1 MYELMLAIA
10 HNKKHARR
18 GGEAVKDI
26 IVIKCGG
33 STITELSDAFF
44 QSVVA
49 MKKSGK
55 HPLIVH
61 GGGPAINKLLEKLAI
76 KSEFVDG
83 LRKTTADVLDTAEMV
98 LCGKVNK
105 QIVTSLQQAGGQ
117 AVGLSGCDGN
127 LLQVKA
133 INEEKLGFVGEPTNV
148 NTELL
153 ILLMENQLIPVIAP
167 IGMNEHGTHYNVNA
181 DSAAGAIAKELS
193 AEQLVF
199 VTDVDGI
206 LKDGQCLEKVT
217 ADEIEALIED
227 GTIYGGMLPKVRA
240 AISTLTGSLQSVM
253 IMNGKST
260 TVGQNGYVKG
270 TTIVK
275 KAMKLSVM

>member
-1 MYELMLAIA
+1 M
-10 HNKKHARR
+10 
-18 GGEAVKDI
+18 KDI

-33 STITELSDAFF
+33 STISELSEAFF

-49 MKKSGK
+49 MQKSGK
-55 HPLIVH
+55 HPIIVH
-61 GGGPAINKLLEKLAI
+61 GGGPAINQLLEKLDI
-76 KSEFVDG
+76 QSEFVDG
-83 LRKTTADVLDTAEMV
+83 LRKTTADVLETAEMV

-105 QIVTSLQQAGGQ
+105 QIVTSLQQANGQ

-127 LLQVKA
+127 LLQVQA
-133 INEEKLGFVGEPTNV
+133 INEEKLGYVGEPTNV

-153 ILLMENQLIPVIAP
+153 ISLMEKQMIPVIAP

-181 DSAAGAIAKELS
+181 DSAAGAIAKELG

-217 ADEIEALIED
+217 ADEIEAFIED

-240 AISTLTGSLQSVM
+240 ALNALTETLQSVM

-260 TVGQNGYVKG
+260 TVGQYGYVSG

-275 KAMKLSVM
+275 SAVGQSVS